1 MKLDKEKLNKRQK
14 YRLEFLKRAK
24 GEVPSWENLKD
35 YAEASS
41 WLSAIEIVYD
51 ENIKDFDCAWLS
63 YDEDD
68 YLNNIPLMAV
78 DKEEKTILIKIHL
91 DRKRED
97 IIEGVE
103 YLLTF
108 LKREGKLA
116 DIDFKRPKPHWDEFD
131 KYLKVYDLRK
141 EGKSWKKIATQVF
154 PGDES
159 SDSGIRKVRHYYE
172 QALKMINGG
181 WRLL

>member
-1 MKLDKEKLNKRQK
+1 MKLGKEKLNKRQK

-41 WLSAIEIVYD
+41 RLSPIEIVYD
-51 ENIKDFDCAWLS
+51 ENIKDLDCSWLS
-63 YDEDD
+63 FDEEDS
-68 YLNNIPLMAV
+68 LNDSICMAV
-78 DKEEKTILIKIHL
+78 DREEKTIVIKIHL

-97 IIEGVE
+97 IIKGVE

-108 LKREGKLA
+108 LKKEGKSA

-159 SDSGIRKVRHYYE
+159 SDLGMRKVRHS
-172 QALKMINGG
+172 
-181 WRLL
+181 